1 FAIMV
6 SLLVSFTLTPMLS
19 SRFLKL
25 GQGNGSES
33 TKDTILFRALAGPY
47 RSMLHWSMSHRWAIV
62 AIAAVVMFST
72 VPLFMAI
79 GKDFL
84 PTDDQSEFEVT
95 IRMPV
100 GSSLAGSEA
109 EVRDIEAEL
118 RKLPGVKNLL
128 TLLGADSRR
137 QVDRGSILVELVPV
151 HNRTASQQA
160 IMLEARSRLKKFR
173 DLTIGVQPPSIIQ
186 GGGPNKDL
194 MFFIQGPDFNRLEKY
209 VAELNKVLAA
219 TPGVRDLDS
228 SYEPGKPELR
238 VHINRDKAADLN
250 VNVASVATALRTL
263 VGGDDQATTYREGE
277 DRYDVQ
283 LRVQKEFRDS
293 RAALDRLYVP
303 SATLG
308 NVPLSNVV
316 TVEEGG
322 GPSQIDRVNRQ
333 RQIMIS
339 ANLVEGQA
347 LSNVIPLI
355 NRTVEGLN
363 MPPEYRSGLLGRS
376 KEFGRASLGYVI
388 AVLLSIIFMYMVLAS
403 NFESFIDPITILIS
417 LPLSVPFAL
426 LTLVFARENYSIIY
440 TSLGILMLFGIVKK
454 NAILQIDHIKALRFK
469 HGVPRREAIF
479 RGCEDRLRPILMT
492 TAALVAGM
500 LPMAVGGGAGAG
512 SRRSVAI
519 VVIGGQTLCLLLTL
533 LATPVAYSLFDDLG
547 HLKLWPR
554 LRALFSRRAAVA
566 VPLLVLALLAVASPA
581 AAQTRVGVGQVQRKL
596 TLDDAIELA
605 LKNNLDIEI
614 EKTNRAAAQEAARG
628 ARGFFDPTFRWAP
641 DLESR
646 ATPSGSVLSGANGT
660 LAEHALAQ
668 NFYFRQKLPW
678 QGASLGLDFE
688 NSRQSSSNPF
698 ASLNP
703 YFTSRLLITFTQPLL
718 RNRSI
723 DPQRAELKIRRR
735 QVDLSDIDFELRN
748 IEIVTLVEQAYWDLS
763 AARQRTGVL
772 SDNVEWGREQLA
784 RNKRM
789 AATGSLAPVEI
800 SAAEA
805 ELERRLDSYYSG
817 VGIVTEAENTLKTL
831 LTSSR
836 EDPLWSDEILPVDV
850 RTFEP
855 PEAGDLKEAT
865 ITALLKRPE
874 LRSIAVRQD
883 VAGIEKQ
890 LSADQVKPQFN
901 LVAGYAN
908 TGLGGTISSSP
919 NPFSAATASQ
929 IDRLNELSVRAGL
942 PPLPVMS
949 FGALPGSLVGGYGT
963 TLSNLFGGN
972 YQSFQAGVSFD
983 LTLRNRTAEA
993 GLARSVI
1000 AERRVKLERTRAE
1013 QTIEA
1018 QVRNALQALT
1028 TARQRIV
1035 AAEASARAAKDK
1047 LDSETRL
1054 FQTGESTNFLVLTRQ
1069 NEYADSRQ
1077 REVVARLDAN
1087 KSIARLRQAIGATLE
1102 AHGIRLQ

>member
-1 FAIMV
+1 M
-6 SLLVSFTLTPMLS
+6 
-19 SRFLKL
+19 
-25 GQGNGSES
+25 
-33 TKDTILFRALAGPY
+33 
-47 RSMLHWSMSHRWAIV
+47 
-62 AIAAVVMFST
+62 
-72 VPLFMAI
+72 
-79 GKDFL
+79 
-84 PTDDQSEFEVT
+84 
-95 IRMPV
+95 
-100 GSSLAGSEA
+100 
-109 EVRDIEAEL
+109 
-118 RKLPGVKNLL
+118 
-128 TLLGADSRR
+128 
-137 QVDRGSILVELVPV
+137 DRGSVLVELVPV
-151 HNRTASQQA
+151 HDREMSQQA

-173 DLTIGVQPPSIIQ
+173 DVTIGVQPPSIIQ

-194 MFFIQGPDFNRLEKY
+194 MFFIQGPDLNRLEKY
-209 VAELNKVLAA
+209 VAELKKVLAA

-293 RAALDRLYVP
+293 RVALDRLYVP

-363 MPPEYRSGLLGRS
+363 MPAEYRSGLLGRS

-388 AVLLSIIFMYMVLAS
+388 AVLLSIVFMYMVLAS

-426 LTLVFARENYSIIY
+426 LTLVLARENYSIIY

-469 HGVPRREAIF
+469 GVTRREAIF

-547 HLKLWPR
+547 HLKLWSR
-554 LRALFSRRAAVA
+554 VRALFSRRAAVA
-566 VPLLVLALLAVASPA
+566 VPVLVLALLAGASPA

-614 EKTNRAAAQEAARG
+614 EKTSRATAQEAALG
-628 ARGFFDPTFRWAP
+628 ARGFFDPTFRWTPA
-641 DLESR
+641 LESR
-646 ATPSGSVLSGANGT
+646 ATPTGSVLAGANGR
-660 LAEHALAQ
+660 LAEHSFAH

-678 QGASLGLDFE
+678 QGSSLALGFE
-688 NSRQSSSNPF
+688 NSRLSSSNPF

-703 YFTSRLLITFTQPLL
+703 NITSRLVITLTQPLL
-718 RNRSI
+718 RNRTI
-723 DPQRAELKIRRR
+723 DPERAELKIRRR

-763 AARQRTGVL
+763 AARQRVGVL
-772 SDNVEWGREQLA
+772 NDNVEWGREQLA

-789 AATGSLAPVEI
+789 VATGTLAPVEI

-817 VGIVTEAENTLKTL
+817 VGVVTEAENTLKTL

-836 EDPLWSDEILPVDV
+836 EDSLWSDEILPVDI

-865 ITALLKRPE
+865 GSALLKRPE
-874 LRSIAVRQD
+874 LRSVAVRQD
-883 VAGIEKQ
+883 LAGIQKQ

-908 TGLGGTISSSP
+908 SGLGGSISSSP

-929 IDRLNELSVRAGL
+929 IQRLNELSVRAGL
-942 PPLPVMS
+942 APLPVTS
-949 FGALPGSLVGGYGT
+949 FGTLPGSLVGGYGT
-963 TLSNLFGGN
+963 SLSNLFGGN
-972 YQSFQAGVSFD
+972 YQTFQAGISFD
-983 LTLRNRTAEA
+983 LTLRNRSAEA
-993 GLARSVI
+993 GLAQSVI
-1000 AERRVKLERTRAE
+1000 AERRVKLERARAE
-1013 QTIEA
+1013 QAIEA

-1087 KSIARLRQAIGATLE
+1087 KSIARLRQAVGATLE